1 MQIMMIIVFLSLTE
15 QAHELSGLLAQPM
28 QLGANDVHR
37 VIIRTMPFG
46 DVIENH
52 SRTMLASVVIF
63 PILSTYIYIDILVIF

>member
-1 MQIMMIIVFLSLTE
+1 M
-15 QAHELSGLLAQPM
+15 
-28 QLGANDVHR
+28 HR

-63 PILSTYIYIDILVIF
+63 SIFSTYIYHLFFELILLSDFILLPDVEYIYFIFTSLFGQSEFIV